1 VRPITGP
8 SELVADLP
16 PQAGAS
22 CPEHLRGGGNRTP
35 PKIRNIAA
43 GILAALAFV
52 LLIGYSASFT
62 VYRIEQALVLRF
74 GQPVRTVTEPGLSF
88 KLPLIDR
95 TLKIDNPV
103 IDT

>member
-1 VRPITGP
+1 
-8 SELVADLP
+8 VAATESRRRYAISP
-16 PQAGAS
+16 PAS
-22 CPEHLRGGGNRTP
+22 WPLSR
-35 PKIRNIAA
+35 
-43 GILAALAFV
+43 FV

-62 VYRIEQALVLRF
+62 VYQIEQALVLRF